1 MVSKLAYLWCE
12 LREDG
17 KIKEHGWRAGIS
29 RGGRFDR
36 RVLSRGILVGMIRLM
51 DSDGT
56 GEVCF
61 ATQAASL
68 DGRKSF
74 FFLSWDVSRKDK
86 LEAPQENQS
95 HGVGKTLNYHS
106 EFNADF
112 S

>member
-1 MVSKLAYLWCE
+1 
-12 LREDG
+12 
-17 KIKEHGWRAGIS
+17 
-29 RGGRFDR
+29 
-36 RVLSRGILVGMIRLM
+36 MIRLR
-51 DSDGT
+51 DSDGI

-74 FFLSWDVSRKDK
+74 FLSWDVGRKNK

-95 HGVGKTLNYHS
+95 HGFGKTLNYHS
-106 EFNADF
+106 EFNADL